1 MKVLLD
7 TNAYTGFKRGHPEV
21 VDHMR
26 RSGGVLLSTI
36 VAGELLFGFHH
47 GARFERNRA
56 ELEAFLDRPEVSL
69 LPVSLATADRFG
81 RISAAL
87 RRKGRPLPTNDVWIA
102 AHTMESGAELLSFDD
117 HFAGVDGLVWTRLG
131 AAT

>member
-7 TNAYTGFKRGHPEV
+7 TNAYTGFKRGHLEV
-21 VDHMR
+21 VDRLR

-102 AHTMESGAELLSFDD
+102 AHTMESGAELLSFDE
-117 HFAGVDGLVWTRLG
+117 HFAAIDGLVWTRL
-131 AAT
+131 AAAR